1 MATTARRFIGAD
13 YDDSVRIDQSN
24 LTTVSVITP
33 TRLLPDRL
41 PMLSD
46 LNRSL
51 AANSCNVEHVI
62 VVDGNGIEA
71 LPAELAAS
79 ATVIASARP
88 IGQAAARNLGLLV
101 AQGDWITSA
110 DDDDWLYP
118 RSIDQRLAAID
129 GQEGALWAAGY
140 CTDDL
145 KKDPAIIKAGP
156 CLAGDVW
163 RAWPS
168 SKDSIPLGPTTLLME
183 AGLLKGVGGW
193 MGLSQGEDLGMMIAV
208 TSTAPGVVIADYV
221 YHIRLHVGQMTKA
234 EWFDDL
240 ELLSRQSAWE
250 RGQAILSR
258 PQHSR
263 IPAPQIRQRI
273 ATH

>member
-1 MATTARRFIGAD
+1 
-13 YDDSVRIDQSN
+13 
-24 LTTVSVITP
+24 
-33 TRLLPDRL
+33 
-41 PMLSD
+41 MLSD

-51 AANSCNVEHVI
+51 AENNCNTEHVI
-62 VVDGNGIEA
+62 VVDGNGIES
-71 LPAELAAS
+71 LPPDLAAN

-101 AQGDWITSA
+101 ARGEWITSA

-129 GQEGALWAAGY
+129 GHAGALWAAGY

-145 KKDPAIIKAGP
+145 KNDPAIVAAGP

-168 SKDSIPLGPTTLLME
+168 PHDSIPLGPTTLLVE
-183 AGLLKGVGGW
+183 AALLKRVGGW
-193 MGLSQGEDLGMMIAV
+193 MGLPQGEDLGMMIAV
-208 TSTAPGVVIADYV
+208 TSTAPGVLIADYV

-234 EWFDDL
+234 AWFDDL
-240 ELLSRQSAWE
+240 ELLSRRSAWE
-250 RGQAILSR
+250 RGLCILSQQQQ
-258 PQHSR
+258 QHASATV
-263 IPAPQIRQRI
+263 PLIRQRM
-273 ATH
+273 ATL